1 MTPISSSALKSEPW
15 SHTCSLLVFPG
26 GADLGYCAELDGA
39 GNRRIKEYVRRGG
52 KYLGFCAGGYYG
64 SARCE
69 FEVGNG
75 ELEVVG
81 GRELGFFPGTC
92 RGGAFGG
99 FAYGSEAGARAA
111 RVGVAEGM
119 LGEGEGETV
128 IYYNGGGVF
137 VDAGSEEM
145 RRLGVEVLAS
155 YKDELNV
162 DPGEGN
168 AAVVYCKVGDG
179 AAVLMGPHPE

>member
-1 MTPISSSALKSEPW
+1 M
-15 SHTCSLLVFPG
+15 
-26 GADLGYCAELDGA
+26 
-39 GNRRIKEYVRRGG
+39 RRGG

-64 SARCE
+64 SGRCE

-81 GRELGFFPGTC
+81 KRELAFFPGTC

-99 FAYGSEAGARAA
+99 FAYGNEAGARAA

-119 LGEGEGETV
+119 LKDGQSETV

-137 VDAGSEEM
+137 VDAASQEM

-155 YKDELNV
+155 YKDSLDVEA
-162 DPGEGN
+162 GEGD

-179 AAVLMGPHPE
+179 AAILTGPHPEYVSSHP